1 MYICICIYMY
11 VYIYIYIC
19 IHVYMYICICIY
31 IYHICPML
39 KTSSQK
45 YWESNKMTGIWRF
58 PKIGVPK
65 IIHCSQFL
73 INHPFWGTPI

>member
-1 MYICICIYMY
+1 MY
-11 VYIYIYIC
+11 VYIYIYVC
-19 IHVYMYICICIY
+19 IYIYVYMSICTYVYVY